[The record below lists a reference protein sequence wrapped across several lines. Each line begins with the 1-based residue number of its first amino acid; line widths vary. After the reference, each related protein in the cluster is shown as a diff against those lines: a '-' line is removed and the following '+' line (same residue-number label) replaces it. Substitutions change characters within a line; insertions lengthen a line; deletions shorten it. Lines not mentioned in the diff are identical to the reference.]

1 MYQGPVLLA
10 SSQGGMN
17 IEDVARDTPEAL
29 VTEPVDIET
38 GMTDEIA
45 MRVVTKIGFEGKQAL
60 QVTILLTV
68 LFVY

>member
-1 MYQGPVLLA
+1 MLLA

-38 GMTDEIA
+38 GMTDDIA
-45 MRVVTKIGFEGKQAL
+45 MRVVTKIGFEGEQAD
-60 QVTILLTV
+60 QVRTMLAV
-68 LFVY
+68 KV